1 MAVKNYIA
9 TVIANDL
16 VADKTYRM
24 RLGMD
29 DPAGLEFAAGQFVN
43 LQVADNARRSYSIA
57 SSPQTKEYVETY
69 ANSHPGGP
77 GSKFFENAKVG
88 QKVPV
93 LGPLGRFIYQEQL
106 RPVVFVATG
115 TGITPFMSMIR
126 YALEVLH
133 TQRSITVLS
142 GFRFQQDAFGADIF
156 AELQTRF
163 SNIKYYQMLSKPEA
177 TWQGLKGRVTEHL
190 DLITQ
195 SDIDVYLCGS
205 QSMINDMESQL
216 VSRGVPNGQIF
227 YEQFY

>member
-9 TVIANDL
+9 TVVANDL

-24 RLGMD
+24 RLGID
-29 DPAGLEFAAGQFVN
+29 DPSGLDFAPGQFVN
-43 LQVADNARRSYSIA
+43 IQVADNARRSYSIS
-57 SSPQTKEYVETY
+57 SSPQNKEYVETY

-88 QKVPV
+88 QKVPL
-93 LGPLGRFIYQEQL
+93 LGPLGRFVYQEQL

-126 YALEVLH
+126 FALEVLH
-133 TQRSITVLS
+133 SQRSIIVLS
-142 GFRFQQDAFGADIF
+142 GFRFQMDAFGADIF
-156 AELQTRF
+156 ADMQTKF
-163 SNIKYYQMLSKPEA
+163 PNLKYYMMLSKPDA
-177 TWQGLKGRVTEHL
+177 NWQGLKGRVTEHL

-195 SDIDVYLCGS
+195 SDTDVYLCGS
-205 QSMINDMESQL
+205 QGMINDMESLL
-216 VSRGVPNGQIF
+216 VTKGVPNGQIF